1 MLTRADPRPAVLLCS
16 TCRHS
21 REARDDGEGVRGGA
35 RLVAAMKRLKAA
47 EPRYAGIAVQDM
59 ACLFACQA
67 HITVPLRA
75 PAKIG
80 YVLGRVDGDAAS
92 GRAIIEHAFTPAR
105 NEGGPVALIPEESR
119 GGK

>member
-1 MLTRADPRPAVLLCS
+1 MLRRVDPGPAVVVCS

-59 ACLFACQA
+59 ACLFACQD
-67 HITVPLRA
+67 HITVHLRA
-75 PAKIG
+75 PDKIG
-80 YVLGRVDGDAAS
+80 YVLGRFDGDEDSARAD
-92 GRAIIEHAFTPAR
+92 GR
-105 NEGGPVALIPEESR
+105 
-119 GGK
+119 